1 MAKIHPLAAVDP
13 KAELAD
19 DVVVGPFCL
28 VGPEVKIGARTHL
41 MSHVSVTGRTTL
53 GEDNRFFP
61 FCSIGAE
68 PQDISFRGEPARTEI
83 GDRNT
88 FRECCQVSRGT
99 AKDKLLT
106 SIGSGNLI
114 MACAHIAHDCVI
126 EDDIIIANN
135 VLLGGHVWVQS
146 QVVFGGAAVVHHF
159 VTVGR
164 LAFIG
169 GMTRVPKDV
178 PPFMLL
184 EGNPAKVWMT
194 NKVGCERRGLSAE
207 TLQQLKEAH
216 KLLYRSDKSWEA
228 GFAELEAREDQSPEL
243 GELLAFCRRLDLA
256 PNGRA
261 LELTRKDRSRGQEES
276 K

>member
-1 MAKIHPLAAVDP
+1 VANIHPLASVDP
-13 KAELAD
+13 KAELAN
-19 DVVVGPFCL
+19 DVSVGPFCL
-28 VGPEVKIGARTHL
+28 VGPDVKIGARTRL
-41 MSHVSVTGRTTL
+41 LSHVSVTGDTRL
-53 GEDNRFFP
+53 GEDNLFFP

-68 PQDISFRGEPARTEI
+68 PQDISFRGESARTEI

-106 SIGSGNLI
+106 RIGSGNLI

-146 QVVFGGAAVVHHF
+146 QVVFGGAAVVHHY

-194 NKVGCERRGLSAE
+194 NKVGCERRGFSPEAM
-207 TLQQLKEAH
+207 QQLKDAH
-216 KLLYRSDKSWEA
+216 RLLYRSDKSWEA
-228 GFAELEAREDQSPEL
+228 GFVELEERENQTPEL
-243 GELLAFCRRLDLA
+243 CELLAFCRCLDSA

-261 LELTRKDRSRGQEES
+261 LELTRKDRARG
-276 K
+276 